1 MTVPVDERADFHQLR
16 FLTEQKPVRIGD
28 VENVQ
33 LREANHARPLPVMKT
48 ERVVPQLEI
57 LEVGVDKYGAA
68 RQFVGDSSYLNKKV
82 V

>member
-16 FLTEQKPVRIGD
+16 LLSEQKTVRIGD

-33 LREANHARPLPVMKT
+33 LRQSNHTRSLPVMKT

-57 LEVGVDKYGAA
+57 LEVCLDYYRVA
-68 RQFVGDSSYLNKKV
+68 RQLVRDSSYLY
-82 V
+82 